1 MAKRITRL
9 AVLLDTSPMVAA
21 LVRRA
26 RRRYLG
32 NELLAQGAWA
42 ACAAMAGVILLL
54 IAGTQILDWRFLV
67 AITAATLAVG
77 TYRTLRRVPSA
88 YAIAQLVDRRLFLAD
103 TLSTALYFA
112 GTAAKGH
119 QDMREGQSLQAER
132 VAQRVD
138 LERAVPFAMP
148 RAAYALASLALV
160 ASGLFALRYGFT
172 RSLDLRAPL
181 ARIVMENFG
190 GTAPPQEAALRK
202 NGRVPRPDVPKPI
215 GVSLP
220 ESDSEQKQPLDPA
233 PDSALDTVGVPEA
246 VNDPLRQDQNA
257 SKAKSES
264 AVREK
269 AEGDQG
275 DTESSDGMDAA
286 TGDSRSDSPE
296 GAKNAKQTGAPTS
309 GKPDSSASDQ
319 NSSLVSKLRD
329 AMSNLLSKMRQPN
342 GSGSQH
348 PSSDGQNAQK
358 AGAQRSGERQ
368 NGASGEGQQQQG
380 GQEAADAESQQAGA
394 EGKEGKN
401 SQAQG
406 AGHSA
411 DQHGANQPG
420 SGIGRQD
427 GNKDTKLAEQLA
439 AMGKISEIIG
449 KRSASVTGEI
459 TVEVPSSQQRLQT
472 PYSQS
477 NATHTDSGG
486 DISRDEVPEIF
497 QQYVQQY
504 FEQIRKQ
511 PAAAPKPDASPR
523 SKAQPPAAK
532 TTPPSM

>member
-1 MAKRITRL
+1 
-9 AVLLDTSPMVAA
+9 MVAA

-26 RRRYLG
+26 RQRYLG
-32 NELLAQGAWA
+32 NELLAQGDWA
-42 ACAAMAGVILLL
+42 ASAAMAGVILLL
-54 IAGTQILDWRFLV
+54 IAGTQILDWPFLV
-67 AITAATLAVG
+67 AITAGTLAVG
-77 TYRTLRRVPSA
+77 TYRTLRRFPSA

-112 GTAAKGH
+112 RTGAKGCEA
-119 QDMREGQSLQAER
+119 MREGQSQQAAQ
-132 VAQRVD
+132 VARRVD
-138 LERAVPFAMP
+138 LQRAVPFAMP
-148 RAAYALASLALV
+148 RATYALASLALV

-172 RSLDLRAPL
+172 RSMDLRAPL
-181 ARIVMENFG
+181 ARIMMENFG
-190 GTAPPQEAALRK
+190 GAPQQEAALRK
-202 NGRVPRPDVPKPI
+202 NGRAPRPDVPKPI

-220 ESDSEQKQPLDPA
+220 ESDSRQQQPLDPA
-233 PDSALDTVGVPEA
+233 PDNALDTVGIPDA
-246 VNDPLRQDQNA
+246 VNDPLRQDQNNG
-257 SKAKSES
+257 KAKTES
-264 AVREK
+264 AATEK
-269 AEGDQG
+269 SEGEQG
-275 DTESSDGMDAA
+275 DTESSEGADAA
-286 TGDSRSDSPE
+286 TGDSRSDSPD
-296 GAKNAKQTGAPTS
+296 GAKNAKQAGAPTS
-309 GKPDSSASDQ
+309 GKPDSPEQ

-348 PSSDGQNAQK
+348 PSSDGQNTQK
-358 AGAQRSGERQ
+358 AGAQRSGQRQ
-368 NGASGEGQQQQG
+368 KGASGEGQQQG
-380 GQEAADAESQQAGA
+380 GQEAADSESQQAGA

-472 PYSQS
+472 PYTQS

-486 DISRDEVPEIF
+486 DVSRDEVPEIF

-511 PAAAPKPDASPR
+511 PTVPKPDASPR
-523 SKAQPPAAK
+523 SKAQPPITK
-532 TTPPSM
+532 TAPPSM